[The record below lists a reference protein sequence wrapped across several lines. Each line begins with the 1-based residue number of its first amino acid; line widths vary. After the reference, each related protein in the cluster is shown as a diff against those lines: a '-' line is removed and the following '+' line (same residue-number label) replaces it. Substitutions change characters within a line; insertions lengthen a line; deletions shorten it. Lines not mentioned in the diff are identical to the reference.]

1 MQREI
6 DEQLRLAS
14 KEISLAINVL
24 FTENNFDYLICE
36 NYKKS
41 IVGWSDGKNTLVTD
55 RLAAVGGRGLGTEP
69 THEV

>member
-36 NYKKS
+36 
-41 IVGWSDGKNTLVTD
+41 DGKNTLVTD